1 MYSDEKIRFILFTV
15 GNTLHIE
22 MYEVPVNGDEN
33 E

>member
-1 MYSDEKIRFILFTV
+1 MMFSECKLTFILFTV

-22 MYEVPVNGDEN
+22 MYEVNGDED

>member
-22 MYEVPVNGDEN
+22 MYEVNGDEN

>member
-1 MYSDEKIRFILFTV
+1 MMFNKRKIRFFLPTV

-22 MYEVPVNGDEN
+22 MYEVNGDEN